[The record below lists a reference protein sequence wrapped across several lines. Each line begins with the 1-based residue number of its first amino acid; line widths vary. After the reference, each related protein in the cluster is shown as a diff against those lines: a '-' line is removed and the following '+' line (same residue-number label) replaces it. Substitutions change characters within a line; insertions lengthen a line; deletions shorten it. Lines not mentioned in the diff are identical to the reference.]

1 MPFDHRIEDVAGL
14 RTFYAEAHPGV
25 KAKAI
30 DHVDAGAR
38 AFLSL
43 ATFAVLATS
52 GPHGGDASPR
62 GGPPGFAAV
71 LDDHRIALGDLAGNR
86 RLDSFENLLAN
97 PAVGLMF
104 VIPGMSETLRINGR
118 ASLTTDPEV
127 LDACAY
133 DGTQPMVALGID
145 VDEVY
150 LHCAKAFRRSGLW
163 DPASWPEAGDRPR
176 AAEIWKGHLHMEA
189 PADAIEADL
198 EAGYAV
204 TRWQPGGDDA
214 PATTASD

>member
-1 MPFDHRIEDVAGL
+1 MPFDQRIEDVAGL
-14 RTFYAEAHPGV
+14 RRLYADARPTV
-25 KAKAI
+25 QDKAI
-30 DHVDAGAR
+30 DHIDDPAA
-38 AFLSL
+38 AFLARSP
-43 ATFAVLATS
+43 FAVLATS

-71 LDDHRIALGDLAGNR
+71 LDPRRLAIGDLAGNR

-97 PAVGLMF
+97 PRVGLLF
-104 VIPGMSETLRINGR
+104 VIPGMSESLRINGR
-118 ASLTTDPEV
+118 ASLTTDPVV

-133 DGTQPMVALGID
+133 EGTRPKVALGID

-163 DPASWPEAGDRPR
+163 EPASWPDAADRPR
-176 AAEIWKGHLHMEA
+176 AAEIWRSHLNIEA
-189 PADAIEADL
+189 PADALEAEL

-204 TRWQPGGDDA
+204 TMWQPGGEDA
-214 PATTASD
+214 PTR

>member
-1 MPFDHRIEDVAGL
+1 MPFENRIEDVAGL
-14 RTFYAEAHPGV
+14 RQLYAQAHPAV

-38 AFLSL
+38 AFLAR

-97 PAVGLMF
+97 PRVGLLF
-104 VIPGMSETLRINGR
+104 VIPGMSETLRVNGR
-118 ASLTTDPEV
+118 ASLTTDAVV

-133 DGTQPMVALGID
+133 DGTQPKVALGID

-163 DPASWPEAGDRPR
+163 DPESWPDAADRPSPG
-176 AAEIWKGHLHMEA
+176 EIWKGHLEMEA
-189 PADAIEADL
+189 PAEAIEADL
-198 EAGYAV
+198 EVGYAV
-204 TRWQPGGDDA
+204 TMWQPGGDDV
-214 PATTASD
+214 PAATPD